1 MSEPSSSYSSMKAKS
16 SFPNSKKLKK
26 GRVLQAVWSQISV
39 DSEVLWKQVQEKST
53 ALYNEY
59 TKKESEMEPMEHEM
73 ISMHGVRTNKE
84 RQQEQDGDNKLLLR
98 GWKQDR

>member
-1 MSEPSSSYSSMKAKS
+1 MKAKS

-26 GRVLQAVWSQISV
+26 GRVLQAVWTQIGV
-39 DSEVLWKQVQEKST
+39 DSDVLWRQVQEKST

-73 ISMHGVRTNKE
+73 ISMHGARTNKE
-84 RQQEQDGDNKLLLR
+84 QEQDGDDKLLLR
-98 GWKQDR
+98 GWKQDQ